1 MHKFVTIVN
10 KVCTRLVLLVVD
22 FEPDALSDAGF
33 DY

>member
-1 MHKFVTIVN
+1 MHKIVTIVN
-10 KVCTRLVLLVVD
+10 KVSTGLVLLLVD

>member
-10 KVCTRLVLLVVD
+10 KVSTGSILLVVD

-33 DY
+33 EY